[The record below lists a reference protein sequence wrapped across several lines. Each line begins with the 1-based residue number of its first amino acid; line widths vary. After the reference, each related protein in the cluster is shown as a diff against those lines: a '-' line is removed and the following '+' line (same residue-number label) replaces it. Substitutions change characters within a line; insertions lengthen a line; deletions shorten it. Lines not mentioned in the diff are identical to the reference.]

1 MKSPFAFVTG
11 VAGSVLW
18 GVLFVLGG
26 ILGFVPGITRDEMFL
41 GIFMVNTPHNIL
53 HIISGII
60 FFIGAISG
68 PRAARMCFLV
78 IGIFYL
84 ALSLI
89 GFEVGNGLIF
99 NLISN
104 TPIDSWGHGFL
115 AFVLVLSGV
124 ASPKPSCQAYACC
137 KTDAG
142 QNERAKII

>member
-1 MKSPFAFVTG
+1 MKNSFVFVTG
-11 VAGSVLW
+11 VAGAVLW
-18 GVLFVLGG
+18 GTLFVLGG

-41 GIFMVNTPHNIL
+41 GVFMVNTPHNIL
-53 HIISGII
+53 HIVSGVV

-68 PRAARMCFLV
+68 ARAARLCFLT
-78 IGIFYL
+78 IGVFYA

-115 AFVLVLSGV
+115 ALVLLVSGV
-124 ASPKPSCQAYACC
+124 ATPKPSCQDYACC
-137 KTDAG
+137 K
-142 QNERAKII
+142 NHEIAKS